1 MLSFLSDTVPTYP
14 SILSPAVLI
23 FMLFGFFFFYGLG
36 FFFSSYTDLVAAFS
50 GDSFCLGLGLVFFK
64 TLMFA
69 QQLQHE
75 SIVRRH
81 NSYNP
86 ASLGTCTPFASL
98 YSHPSCHLFTAILT
112 HRLKLA
118 QECLLVL
125 KSYIQ
130 VPAYRLPQFVSAI
143 LSIPTY
149 PEALFV
155 SL

>member
-1 MLSFLSDTVPTYP
+1 MGWV
-14 SILSPAVLI
+14 
-23 FMLFGFFFFYGLG
+23 
-36 FFFSSYTDLVAAFS
+36 FFSSHTDLVAAFS
-50 GDSFCLGLGLVFFK
+50 GDSLFGFGFGFFK
-64 TLMFA
+64 KLLFA
-69 QQLQHE
+69 QQLQHK
-75 SIVRRH
+75 SNMRRH

-86 ASLGTCTPFASL
+86 VSQGACTPVASL

-118 QECLLVL
+118 QECLPVL

-130 VPAYRLPQFVSAI
+130 FPAHTLPQFVFTI
-143 LSIPTY
+143 LCILTY